1 EEDWVEHLYT
11 AQTHDYLMIFTARG
25 HCYWLKVH
33 EIPEASR
40 ASRGKPIV
48 NLLALDPDERIAS
61 IVPVRE
67 FRDDRFLM
75 FASRKGVVKK
85 TALSAYRHVRVRG
98 INAINITADDE
109 LIDVQITGGN
119 DEVILAT
126 YEGMA
131 IRFHESDV
139 REMGRVATG
148 VRGIRLRNNDAVVGM
163 VVIREETR
171 LNATLLIVTEK
182 GRGKRTAIDDYRF
195 QSRGGMGV
203 INFRINEQT
212 GKIVA
217 IKSVQPEDELM
228 LMSRHGIVTR
238 QRVSEIRVI
247 GRATQGVRVMALDQ
261 GDILMDVARVIPE
274 DDNGNGTIAA
284 ELPVSLDDD
293 AAAPAGLIDEERF
306 GDDVEER
313 FGDDVA
319 DSLDDDADDGLTD
332 RDGDAG
338 DMTSDE

>member
-1 EEDWVEHLYT
+1 
-11 AQTHDYLMIFTARG
+11 
-25 HCYWLKVH
+25 
-33 EIPEASR
+33 
-40 ASRGKPIV
+40 
-48 NLLALDPDERIAS
+48 
-61 IVPVRE
+61 VRE

-98 INAINITADDE
+98 VNAINITEDDE

-126 YEGMA
+126 YEGKA

-148 VRGIRLRNNDAVVGM
+148 VRGIRLRSQDAVVGM
-163 VVIREETR
+163 VVVREELR
-171 LNATLLIVTEK
+171 DKATLFVVTEK

-195 QSRGGMGV
+195 QTRGGMGV
-203 INFRINEQT
+203 INFRINDNT

-217 IKSVQPEDELM
+217 IKSVQPGDELM
-228 LMSRHGIVTR
+228 LITRHGIVNR

-261 GDILMDVARVIPE
+261 GDVLMDVARVVPDE
-274 DDNGNGTIAA
+274 ENGLDPVATEQPVAGDGATAA
-284 ELPVSLDDD
+284 EGSFAADEDMVADDPFANHDDALDDD
-293 AAAPAGLIDEERF
+293 MPADALDDEL
-306 GDDVEER
+306 DDDMLADAL
-313 FGDDVA
+313 DDELEDDRLDE
-319 DSLDDDADDGLTD
+319 DSLDDDELDVDELDEDD
-332 RDGDAG
+332 RDV
-338 DMTSDE
+338 